1 MKASSISR
9 ENVSLV
15 DNLKNNTMKAIGI
28 IVTLCIIASCSPI
41 KKEEVKDVQCEEGK
55 SLHLGNLQ
63 IIVKR
68 IGF

>member
-28 IVTLCIIASCSPI
+28 IVTLCIITSCSPI
-41 KKEEVKDVQCEEGK
+41 KNEEIKDVQCEEGE